1 MSLFFVSQLPALEIP
16 DHLKNPLLHPFYF
29 GVASGDPTSDRVMLW
44 THVTPDVPGPA
55 EVNWQ
60 VARDTQFAQIVAAGI
75 ATAMPQKEYTLKV
88 DATGLEP
95 DTWYYY
101 RFGYNGTAS
110 ITGRTRTMPVNE
122 TEQMRFA
129 VFTCADYKDG
139 FFNAYARITERN
151 DVDAIIHLGDYIYES
166 KGDTSDGQRFV
177 LPDKRCISVDDFRTR
192 YAFYRLDPYLR
203 QAHQQFPWYTVWDD
217 HEFANDAWKD
227 GSDRFSGT
235 EWEEVKEA
243 GLIAYSEWMPLRYP
257 YENDSLRIYRQFD
270 LGPSVDLIMLDVRL
284 VGRERPLP
292 FTNPA
297 VNNVN
302 RTMMGAAQKTWFKQ
316 AISASTARWKIVAQ
330 QNLMAP
336 YRILGFPAPGT
347 EKVWNNF
354 PAERTELL
362 THIYDNNIKDVVVL
376 TGDVHAAFANDL
388 PARLNVYNG
397 ITGNGSA
404 AVEFVTPSLTSG
416 GDINIPFS
424 LLKANNPYAFFA
436 DASNR
441 GYMILDIVPDTVS
454 GNFFWTPWQTDD
466 PSETFGGSWC
476 TVRGTSH
483 LINCQT
489 ERTRKG
495 PSPPLAPETPG
506 TFVTGISKTNSTDI
520 KWIAY
525 PNPAMDRLH
534 IKLNV
539 PQNLHTPITLS
550 LYNTMGQMAGR
561 AVLLPGTYQHTFQ
574 TNSLPG
580 GIYFLQL
587 DANTYNSVIKV
598 VIH

>member
-1 MSLFFVSQLPALEIP
+1 
-16 DHLKNPLLHPFYF
+16 
-29 GVASGDPTSDRVMLW
+29 
-44 THVTPDVPGPA
+44 
-55 EVNWQ
+55 
-60 VARDTQFAQIVAAGI
+60 
-75 ATAMPQKEYTLKV
+75 
-88 DATGLEP
+88 
-95 DTWYYY
+95 
-101 RFGYNGTAS
+101 
-110 ITGRTRTMPVNE
+110 
-122 TEQMRFA
+122 
-129 VFTCADYKDG
+129 
-139 FFNAYARITERN
+139 
-151 DVDAIIHLGDYIYES
+151 
-166 KGDTSDGQRFV
+166 
-177 LPDKRCISVDDFRTR
+177 
-192 YAFYRLDPYLR
+192 
-203 QAHQQFPWYTVWDD
+203 
-217 HEFANDAWKD
+217 
-227 GSDRFSGT
+227 
-235 EWEEVKEA
+235 
-243 GLIAYSEWMPLRYP
+243 MPLRYP

-454 GNFFWTPWQTDD
+454 GNFLD
-466 PSETFGGSWC
+466 PMANRRSLRDLWGIMVYGKGHFPPDQLPD
-476 TVRGTSH
+476 RAH
-483 LINCQT
+483 Q
-489 ERTRKG
+489 ERPLSSPG
-495 PSPPLAPETPG
+495 PG
-506 TFVTGISKTNSTDI
+506 NSGHFRYRHQQDQQ
-520 KWIAY
+520 Y
-525 PNPAMDRLH
+525 GYQMDRLSQSRH
-534 IKLNV
+534 
-539 PQNLHTPITLS
+539 
-550 LYNTMGQMAGR
+550 GQVA
-561 AVLLPGTYQHTFQ
+561 Y
-574 TNSLPG
+574 
-580 GIYFLQL
+580 
-587 DANTYNSVIKV
+587 
-598 VIH
+598 